1 MTTSPRQQ
9 LGASPV
15 GIIIILA
22 IIGVGVFFGLQYI
35 PQSMESGTVD
45 KILSNVEKEHEETPF
60 KSTNEIESRISN
72 QLNINEMND
81 MMANVKIT
89 EEGEG
94 FVIKVNYER
103 ELNLIYEKQMKP
115 YEKILILE

>member
-1 MTTSPRQQ
+1 MTKSPKKQ

-15 GIIIILA
+15 VTIIILA

-45 KILSNVEKEHEETPF
+45 KILSNVEKDHEESPF
-60 KSTNEIESRISN
+60 KSINEIESRISN

-81 MMANVKIT
+81 MMANIKIT

>member
-1 MTTSPRQQ
+1 MTKSPKKQ

-15 GIIIILA
+15 VTIIILA

-45 KILSNVEKEHEETPF
+45 KILSNVEKDHEETPF
-60 KSTNEIESRISN
+60 KSINEIESRISN

-81 MMANVKIT
+81 MLPNIKIT

>member
-81 MMANVKIT
+81 MLPNVKIT

>member
-1 MTTSPRQQ
+1 MTKSPRQQ
-9 LGASPV
+9 LGASP
-15 GIIIILA
+15 IAILIVLV
-22 IIGVGVFFGLQYI
+22 IIGVGVFFGLQYV

-45 KILSNVEKEHEETPF
+45 KILSNVEKEHEESPF
-60 KSTNEIESRISN
+60 KNTNEIESRISN
-72 QLNINEMND
+72 QLNINEMNA

-103 ELNLIYEKQMKP
+103 ELNLIYEKKIKP
-115 YEKILILE
+115 YEKILILQ

>member
-1 MTTSPRQQ
+1 MTKSPKKQ

-15 GIIIILA
+15 VTIIILA

-45 KILSNVEKEHEETPF
+45 KILSNVEKDHEETPF
-60 KSTNEIESRISN
+60 KSINEIESRISN

-81 MMANVKIT
+81 MMANIKIT

>member
-1 MTTSPRQQ
+1 MTKSPRQQ
-9 LGASPV
+9 LGASP
-15 GIIIILA
+15 IAILIVLV
-22 IIGVGVFFGLQYI
+22 IIGVGVFFGLQYV

-45 KILSNVEKEHEETPF
+45 KILSNVEKEHEESPF
-60 KSTNEIESRISN
+60 KNTNEIESRISN

-103 ELNLIYEKQMKP
+103 ELNLIYEKKMKP
-115 YEKILILE
+115 YEKILILQ